1 MAKWLASALPVAD
14 MYATAQYVM
23 AQTVPLMRRLA
34 FYDQF
39 IEDYRGSQVYAHWCV
54 YKRHRPLWEV
64 YERTGKREVGC
75 KRLMP
80 VCRRSLQR
88 NSATDDDI
96 DGGISTPDA
105 ASIKIVMPVWRY
117 RS

>member
-1 MAKWLASALPVAD
+1 MSTFHACLVPDNFVVILVLQPMAKWLASALPVAD

-54 YKRHRPLWEV
+54 YKRHRPL
-64 YERTGKREVGC
+64 
-75 KRLMP
+75 
-80 VCRRSLQR
+80 
-88 NSATDDDI
+88 
-96 DGGISTPDA
+96 
-105 ASIKIVMPVWRY
+105 
-117 RS
+117 